1 MGVGVDQRVGTS
13 VAGYTIERLLGRG
26 GMGAV
31 YLAEDTALAR
41 KVALKLLSPELA
53 ENERFRERFLRES
66 RVAASLD
73 HPHVVPIYQA
83 GEADGVLYIAMRYVE
98 GTDLKALLEREGPLE
113 PSRALALCEQVAGA
127 LDAAHARGLVHRD
140 VKPANVLLDEA
151 GHAYL
156 ADFGL
161 TKQASSI
168 SGLTGTGQLV
178 GTVDYVAPEQ
188 VKGEPV
194 GGSADEYALAC
205 VLYQCLA
212 GEPPFTR
219 ESEVATLWAQVHE
232 PAAGVSERRPE
243 LSSALDGVLAK
254 GLAKEPSE
262 RYGSCTNLVQA
273 ARQALAAPGPTAVSR
288 PARPRLRL
296 VALAVATLVVAAA
309 AIAIVALRGGGS
321 ITVAPNSVA
330 IIDPATNEVVDQV
343 PVGTRPEAV
352 AVSQGSAWIANLDSK
367 TLSRINAQTGKVK
380 TIFLGQDVFPSDIAA
395 DEEAV
400 WVANG
405 PYDSVVRVSADSN
418 TPVKTIATPP
428 CGSGPSDAS
437 IATGEGAVWF
447 VCGVVFARIDPSNN
461 DLQPATYLGDRPH
474 GIAAGLGAVWVSN
487 TAENTVSRIDTPTN
501 QIIERPTVAASPRG
515 VDVGEGAVW
524 VAGFDADAVS
534 RLEVEPG
541 SPVSSDSIPVGD
553 EPVDVAVGDGAVW
566 VVNSG
571 DGTVSRIDPRSRQV
585 VATIHVGNAPA
596 GIDVGAGA
604 VWVTV
609 KARESTGLER

>member
-66 RVAASLD
+66 RLAASLD

-98 GTDLKALLEREGPLE
+98 GTDLKALLAREGALE
-113 PSRALALCEQVAGA
+113 PARALALCEQVAGA
-127 LDAAHARGLVHRD
+127 LDTAHARGLVHRD

-194 GGSADEYALAC
+194 GGRADEYALAC

-212 GEPPFTR
+212 GEAPFTR

-330 IIDPATNEVVDQV
+330 IIDPATNEVVGQV

-352 AVSQGSAWIANLDSK
+352 AVSRGSAWIANLDSK
-367 TLSRINAQTGKVK
+367 SLSRINPQTRKAK
-380 TIFLGQDVFPSDIAA
+380 TIFLGEDVFPSDIAA
-395 DEEAV
+395 DDEAI

-405 PYDSVVRVSADSN
+405 PYDSVVRVSTDSN
-418 TPVKTIATPP
+418 TPIKTIPTPS
-428 CGSGPSDAS
+428 CGSPDAS
-437 IATGEGAVWF
+437 VATGEGAVWF
-447 VCGVVFARIDPSNN
+447 VCGVVFARIDPTNN

-487 TAENTVSRIDTPTN
+487 TAENTVSRVSTETKR
-501 QIIERPTVAASPRG
+501 IIGRERVAASPRG
-515 VDVGEGAVW
+515 VAVGEGAVW
-524 VAGFDADAVS
+524 VTGFDQDAVT
-534 RLEVEPG
+534 RLEFEPG
-541 SPVSSDSIPVGD
+541 LPVRLDIIPVGD
-553 EPVDVAVGDGAVW
+553 GPVDVAVGESAVW

-609 KARESTGLER
+609 QAHESAGLER

>member
-66 RVAASLD
+66 RLAASLD

-98 GTDLKALLEREGPLE
+98 GTDLKALLAREGALE
-113 PSRALALCEQVAGA
+113 PARALALCEQVAGA
-127 LDAAHARGLVHRD
+127 LDTAHARGLVHRD

-194 GGSADEYALAC
+194 GGRADEYALAC

-212 GEPPFTR
+212 GEAPFTR

-330 IIDPATNEVVDQV
+330 IIDPATNDVVGQV

-367 TLSRINAQTGKVK
+367 TLSRINAQTRKVK

-553 EPVDVAVGDGAVW
+553 EPVDVTVGDGAVW